1 MNDKGVT
8 HANIVTGT
16 PIKNKTILVT
26 GAIGFIGSN
35 LVKRLVKEFKE
46 IKKLKWNQIVKIINE
61 VNDIDS
67 ATKKLYLDTI
77 KDLIWVIN

>member
-1 MNDKGVT
+1 MNDKGAT

-35 LVKRLVKEFKE
+35 LILELICTQSPANIIGIDDMIDYYDVSIKE
-46 IKKLKWNQIVKIINE
+46 
-61 VNDIDS
+61 
-67 ATKKLYLDTI
+67 Y
-77 KDLIWVIN
+77 